1 LNGATDLVT
10 VQSFIDYRN
19 SSSGANIGF
28 NLDTLVYFDIA
39 PLVPEQVRTVE
50 AGYRTTLGERLYLD
64 ANYYFSWYT
73 NFIGYNLGL
82 DVLFQNPAFPDFIT
96 GVDVYRYAAN
106 SLNQVQTQGASLGL
120 NYFLD
125 EHFTLSG
132 NYSWNKLV
140 KTDEDDPIIPAFNT
154 PEHKYNLG
162 VKARGLEDRHGD
174 LWGFGVNY
182 RWVQGFVFEGS
193 PQFTGFV
200 PSYDLVDA
208 QINFKPANQS
218 ITLKA
223 GASNLLRNEHIET
236 YGGPTVGRLAYV
248 SLALDVD

>member
-1 LNGATDLVT
+1 GAQDLVT
-10 VQSFIDYRN
+10 VSSFIDYRN
-19 SSSGANIGF
+19 SSLGSNIGF

-39 PLVPEQVRTVE
+39 PLQPEQVRTVE
-50 AGYRTTLGERLYLD
+50 AGYRTTLGEKLYLD

-82 DVLFQNPAFPDFIT
+82 DLLFENPSFPEFIT

-106 SLNQVQTQGASLGL
+106 SLNQVQTQGASLGF

-125 EHFTLSG
+125 DNFTLNG

-154 PEHKYNLG
+154 PEHKYNVGLT
-162 VKARGLEDRHGD
+162 ARGLSAKDKD
-174 LWGFGVNY
+174 TWGFGVNY

-200 PSYDLVDA
+200 PSYDLLDMQVNYKVDA
-208 QINFKPANQS
+208 KGL
-218 ITLKA
+218 TLKA

-236 YGGPTVGRLAYV
+236 YGGPTVGRLAYFSIAV
-248 SLALDVD
+248 DVN